1 VNRQKPIPFSDKKV
15 WLDFGEIV
23 TYGTIVR
30 ELQLTLRG
38 VLRLTTF
45 KRKKYIVQRLN
56 VCRSLF
62 YELLI

>member
-1 VNRQKPIPFSDKKV
+1 M

-23 TYGTIVR
+23 TYVTIVR

>member
-1 VNRQKPIPFSDKKV
+1 MNRQKPIPFSDKKV

-23 TYGTIVR
+23 TYVTIVR